1 MWRQSVDFFPT
12 IFTVALNHNKKISSE
27 VGQTFLIEKKQ
38 IDRAR
43 CQNVKFPND
52 FDYLKTA
59 NKMLKTSQRISCSE
73 VED

>member
-12 IFTVALNHNKKISSE
+12 IFTVALNHKKKISSE

-59 NKMLKTSQRISCSE
+59 NKN
-73 VED
+73 VENQPKNFLFGS